1 MDLYFSVMQCW
12 PDAKQGDRQLY
23 LPFMKKELT
32 DTRMINQVFQINGCI
47 LILLIVYDI
56 AKIAKSIIINPPHF
70 IAI

>member
-32 DTRMINQVFQINGCI
+32 DTRMIKSSFPNQWLYINTPNC
-47 LILLIVYDI
+47 V
-56 AKIAKSIIINPPHF
+56 
-70 IAI
+70 